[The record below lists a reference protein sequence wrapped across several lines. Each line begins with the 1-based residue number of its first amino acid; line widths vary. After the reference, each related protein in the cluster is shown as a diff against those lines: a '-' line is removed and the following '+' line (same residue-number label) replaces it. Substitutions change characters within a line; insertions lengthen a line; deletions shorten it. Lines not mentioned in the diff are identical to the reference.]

1 MSEIDRYYG
10 KGRYALLSA
19 RIIQVGRD
27 LYVELYN
34 NEILVDLVE
43 AQGKSVHWAESIAE
57 NFCNGIPTYEFW
69 DKKHAADR
77 ENDPGQSGPEGGLR
91 QEDDAVPGR

>member
-1 MSEIDRYYG
+1 MAEIDRFFG

-19 RIIQVGRD
+19 RIIELGRN

-34 NEILVDLVE
+34 NEILVDLIDVE
-43 AQGKSVHWAESIAE
+43 EKSIHWAESIAE

-77 ENDPGQSGPEGGLR
+77 ENNSSQFGIEGGLC
-91 QEDDAVPGR
+91 